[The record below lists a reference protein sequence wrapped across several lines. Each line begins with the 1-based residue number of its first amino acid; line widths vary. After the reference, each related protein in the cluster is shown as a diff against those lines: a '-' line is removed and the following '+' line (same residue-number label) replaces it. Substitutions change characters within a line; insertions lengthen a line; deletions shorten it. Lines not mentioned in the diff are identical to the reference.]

1 MLYWVECAA
10 VGGTAVT
17 GGEVV
22 LVVLVTVGIVRGPE
36 YVGVRRNGRLAEV
49 E

>member
-1 MLYWVECAA
+1 MLCWVLYWVECAA

-22 LVVLVTVGIVRGPE
+22 LMVLVTVRLVREPE
-36 YVGVRRNGRLAEV
+36 
-49 E
+49 